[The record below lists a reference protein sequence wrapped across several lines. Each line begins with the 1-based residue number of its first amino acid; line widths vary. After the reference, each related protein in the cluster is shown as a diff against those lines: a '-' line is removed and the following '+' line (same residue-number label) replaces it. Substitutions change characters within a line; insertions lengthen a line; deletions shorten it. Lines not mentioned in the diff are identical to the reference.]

1 MTVLIQQSGEDFLAI
16 SLEEFLAQ
24 IGQAGVHAAHQCSE
38 SATQRIQ
45 QYCDVDE
52 NGVLTPKMLQ
62 LVINDRVVEVPLLT
76 LVPVGS
82 LRMRDLTVELDSTL
96 DLRAL
101 AGLSE
106 DGKVPPV
113 SLSLKRNLLGRT
125 ADVKVR
131 AQFRLGDPL
140 ESVETLR
147 DSMVMALKKMLEDP
161 GIPATNKPDEGDS
174 ND

>member
-38 SATQRIQ
+38 RATQRIQ

-161 GIPATNKPDEGDS
+161 GIPATNNPDEGDS

>member
-1 MTVLIQQSGEDFLAI
+1 MTAQDQQSGKDFLAI
-16 SLEEFLAQ
+16 SLEEFLGQ

-45 QYCDVDE
+45 QYCEVDE
-52 NGVLTPKMLQ
+52 DGVLTPKMLQ
-62 LVINDRVVEVPLLT
+62 LMINDRVVEVPLLT

-106 DGKVPPV
+106 DGKTPPV

-140 ESVETLR
+140 ESIEALR

-161 GIPATNKPDEGDS
+161 NMTPSNNSETGETND
-174 ND
+174 